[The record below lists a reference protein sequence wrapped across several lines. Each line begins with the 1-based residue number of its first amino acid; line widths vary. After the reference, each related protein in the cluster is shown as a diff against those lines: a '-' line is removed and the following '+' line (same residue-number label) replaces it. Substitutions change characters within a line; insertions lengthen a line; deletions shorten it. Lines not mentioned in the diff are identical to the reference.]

1 MPFPNPLTISAPSS
15 TDLWR
20 KPPHHNATSA
30 PIHVHTTLPLSRF
43 HRVRASISGL
53 WSQRYDQGGFVLHLT
68 RPSHPGTQDKWL
80 KAGVEFF
87 GGRAMCS
94 VVGTDRWSDWS
105 VAAPVPSP
113 IAKNEQQV
121 EGEVTLEAIR
131 QPDEL
136 GSGLWVYQIVCGED
150 GKEERVPLREVTWF
164 FADEEQGGWEVS
176 VGAYAAR
183 PAAEGGVLEVEIGG
197 FVVEER

>member
-1 MPFPNPLTISAPSS
+1 M
-15 TDLWR
+15 
-20 KPPHHNATSA
+20 
-30 PIHVHTTLPLSRF
+30 
-43 HRVRASISGL
+43 
-53 WSQRYDQGGFVLHLT
+53 LHLT
-68 RPSHPGTQDKWL
+68 RPNHPDTQDKWL

-113 IAKNEQQV
+113 DTGSGDGDAQV
-121 EGEVTLEAIR
+121 KGEVTLEAIR

-150 GKEERVPLREVTWF
+150 GKETERVPLREVTWF
-164 FADEEQGGWEVS
+164 FADEEQEGWEVS

-183 PAAEGGVLEVEIGG
+183 PAGEGGELAVRIGA
-197 FVVEER
+197 FEVEER